1 MLLLRDRSNVNLAS
15 NFRHFRGPLRAEIFG
30 SSFVRALFPYKPR
43 LISLWLSFSAFFRQP
58 DEGSSSAGTLP
69 RGIATSARLVISRT
83 KVRSLFH
90 SWQSFELKVLIF
102 IRRCLCTVQSS
113 DASTSWRTVQ
123 PDPSLPISPT
133 ASTFSVACGPFSRGY
148 CSQGSNCPHPHL
160 RTSPFSPPSFP
171 PPSLSFSIL
180 CWPFPFLI
188 LQDLLSRSLRKEKT
202 PLHPTA
208 STPSSPS
215 PSRSC
220 TGSPLQ
226 SLLGS
231 PSTFQPVRDW
241 RRSPSSGE
249 EEGS

>member
-90 SWQSFELKVLIF
+90 SLQSFELKVLIF

-171 PPSLSFSIL
+171 PPSPSIGGRSHFSSPRTSCL
-180 CWPFPFLI
+180 VRSGRKRLPSTLRPQH
-188 LQDLLSRSLRKEKT
+188 LQASPRLEAARDRLYNRSSDRHL
-202 PLHPTA
+202 
-208 STPSSPS
+208 PSS
-215 PSRSC
+215 R
-220 TGSPLQ
+220 
-226 SLLGS
+226 
-231 PSTFQPVRDW
+231 
-241 RRSPSSGE
+241 
-249 EEGS
+249 